1 MTYLATTVIGIEDVA
16 EKELKGETVAPG
28 RVRFSKL
35 IDNAKS
41 AHRVIELLDDFTF
54 SNFDELRDKAGR
66 IKFDFKG
73 TFKIQCKR
81 EGEHGFR
88 SPDVGKAVG
97 ASLQS
102 KGFASSFKDPKNV
115 VVIDIVQDRCFV
127 GMLVK
132 ENFCRRD
139 YRVRFNNQSI
149 HSCVAYALV
158 KLSGVKKSETLLD
171 PFCKDG
177 VIAIEAYF
185 SGVKKVEAFDAN
197 KNNVRNANINAAMA
211 KAPLKFKQYDLS
223 WANTLFKEK
232 SVDYV
237 VTNLFLSNRDRDA
250 GQKASD
256 LFEQVNYV
264 VKKGLTLITNKPDLV
279 KSRVKHFKLDS
290 ERIIGVGGMNYTVM
304 KYKHS

>member
-1 MTYLATTVIGIEDVA
+1 MNYIATTVTGIEDVA
-16 EKELKGETVAPG
+16 ENELKGKTVAPG
-28 RVRFSKL
+28 RVRFSNL
-35 IDNAKS
+35 ADNLRS

-54 SNFDELRDKAGR
+54 SSFDELREKAGKV
-66 IKFDFKG
+66 KFDFKG

-97 ASLQS
+97 AFLQS

-115 VVIDIVQDRCFV
+115 VVIDIVQNRCFV

-158 KLSGVKKSETLLD
+158 KLSGIKKNETLLD

-177 VIAIEAYF
+177 VIAIEAYL
-185 SGVKKVEAFDAN
+185 SGVKKVEAFDSN

-211 KAPLKFKQYDLS
+211 KAPLKFKQYDVS

-237 VTNLFLSNRDRDA
+237 ITNLFLSNRDRDS
-250 GQKASD
+250 GQRASD
-256 LFEQVNYV
+256 LFEQANYV
-264 VKKGLTLITNKPDLV
+264 AKKGLALITNKPDLV
-279 KSRVKHFKLDS
+279 KTRAKHFKLDS
-290 ERIIGVGGMNYTVM
+290 ERILAVGGMNYTVM
-304 KYKHS
+304 NYKTG